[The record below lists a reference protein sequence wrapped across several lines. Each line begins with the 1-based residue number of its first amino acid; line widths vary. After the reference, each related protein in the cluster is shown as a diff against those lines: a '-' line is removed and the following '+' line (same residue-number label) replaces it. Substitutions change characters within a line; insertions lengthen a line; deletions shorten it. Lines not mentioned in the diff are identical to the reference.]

1 MAIFNSIFSW
11 IMKQRIHQIALFM
24 KHPNEVQQD
33 WLFKLL
39 SVARNTEWGL
49 KYDYQSIKSAEEFR
63 NRVPLQNYET
73 LKPYILRLR
82 QGEQN
87 LLWNSD
93 IKWFAVSSGTTNDK
107 SKFIPVSMESLEE
120 CHFKGGKDLL
130 SIYCNN
136 NPDTQLFSGK
146 LLSLGGSHRINSFS
160 NDSFYGDLSAILI
173 QNLPFWIQ
181 LLRTPDLSIA
191 LMDEWEE
198 KIDKMARV
206 TMLEDV
212 TSISGVPSWT
222 MVLLKRIM
230 ELSGKKDLTEVW
242 PNLELFVHGGVS
254 FSPYREQF
262 KKLISSPSM
271 KYLETYNASEGF
283 FGIQD
288 QPASEEML
296 LMLDYG
302 IFYEFIDMANMPTDF
317 PIAIGLEK
325 VELNKEYALVIST
338 NAGLWRYQIG
348 DTVVF
353 TSLNPYRIKITGRTS
368 SFINAFGEELVVDNA
383 EKAMAEA
390 CKHTFAVVKEYTAA
404 PVYITEEKNGAHEW
418 LIEFEKEPN
427 DLKQFSIILD
437 ESLKKLNSDYEAKR
451 YLDMALRGPILKV
464 MPENTFYQWL
474 KSKNK
479 LGGQHKVPR
488 LSNNR
493 KIIDEILTYT
503 NQENEI

>member
-212 TSISGVPSWT
+212 TSISECLP
-222 MVLLKRIM
+222 
-230 ELSGKKDLTEVW
+230 
-242 PNLELFVHGGVS
+242 
-254 FSPYREQF
+254 
-262 KKLISSPSM
+262 
-271 KYLETYNASEGF
+271 
-283 FGIQD
+283 
-288 QPASEEML
+288 
-296 LMLDYG
+296 
-302 IFYEFIDMANMPTDF
+302 
-317 PIAIGLEK
+317 
-325 VELNKEYALVIST
+325 
-338 NAGLWRYQIG
+338 
-348 DTVVF
+348 
-353 TSLNPYRIKITGRTS
+353 GRW
-368 SFINAFGEELVVDNA
+368 F
-383 EKAMAEA
+383 
-390 CKHTFAVVKEYTAA
+390 C
-404 PVYITEEKNGAHEW
+404 
-418 LIEFEKEPN
+418 
-427 DLKQFSIILD
+427 
-437 ESLKKLNSDYEAKR
+437 
-451 YLDMALRGPILKV
+451 
-464 MPENTFYQWL
+464 
-474 KSKNK
+474 
-479 LGGQHKVPR
+479 
-488 LSNNR
+488 
-493 KIIDEILTYT
+493 
-503 NQENEI
+503 

>member
-1 MAIFNSIFSW
+1 MALLNSIFSW
-11 IMKQRIHQIALFM
+11 IIKQRIHQIELFI
-24 KHPNEVQQD
+24 KYPHEVQED

-39 SVARNTEWGL
+39 TAGRNTEWGQ
-49 KYDYQSIKSAEEFR
+49 KYDYQSVKSADDYR
-63 NRVPLQNYET
+63 NRLPVQNYESI
-73 LKPYILRLR
+73 KPYILRLR
-82 QGEQN
+82 QGEEN

-93 IKWFAVSSGTTNDK
+93 IKWFAKSSGTTSDK
-107 SKFIPVSMESLEE
+107 SKFIPVSMEALEE

-136 NPDTQLFSGK
+136 YPDTQMFNGK

-160 NDSFYGDLSAILI
+160 NESFYGDLSAILI

-181 LLRTPDLSIA
+181 LLRTPDISIA

-198 KIDKMARV
+198 KIDRMARV

-212 TSISGVPSWT
+212 TNISGVPSWT
-222 MVLLKRIM
+222 LVLLKRVL
-230 ELSGKKDLTEVW
+230 ELSDRKDLTEVW

-254 FSPYREQF
+254 FAPYRDQF
-262 KKLISSPSM
+262 QRMIPSSNM
-271 KYLETYNASEGF
+271 HYLETYNASEGF

-288 QPASEEML
+288 RTDSEDML

-302 IFYEFIDMANMPTDF
+302 IYYEFLNMTDADKEF
-317 PIAIGLEK
+317 PPAFGLES
-325 VELNKEYALVIST
+325 VELNKEYAMVIST
-338 NAGLWRYQIG
+338 NAGLWRYLIG
-348 DTVVF
+348 DTIIF
-353 TSLNPYRIKITGRTS
+353 TSLSPYRIKITGRTT

-390 CKHTFAVVKEYTAA
+390 CLRTSAVVKDYTAG
-404 PVYITEEKNGAHEW
+404 PVYFTENKNGAHEW
-418 LIEFEKEPN
+418 LIEFERAPVDINE
-427 DLKQFSIILD
+427 FSTVLD

-451 YLDMALRGPILKV
+451 YLNMALTGPVLRA
-464 MPENTFYQWL
+464 MPENTFYNWL
-474 KSKNK
+474 KSKDK

-493 KIIDEILTYT
+493 KIVDEILQYAAYEKT
-503 NQENEI
+503 I